1 MTKLTDSQLVVLSAA
16 AAREDGAAVPPLR
29 MMKAAALKV
38 GASLVARKLMRETRA
53 KPGMPV
59 WRSDEEGRG
68 ISLIITK
75 AGRKAINADD
85 AEEMHKAKL
94 KVKVS
99 SPPTPAGKSKDAS
112 EPQDDRSQQV
122 AQPSGSEAT
131 GTEAKRRRAVAPE
144 VTATN
149 AKRTVSKQA
158 MLIKMLSGKDGA
170 TLDAM
175 IAATGWLPHTTRA
188 MLTGLRKKGFTLER
202 VREEGVTTYRIT
214 GQLDQAG
221 A

>member
-16 AAREDGAAVPPLR
+16 ATREDGAAVLPLR

-75 AGRKAINADD
+75 AGLKAINADD
-85 AEEMHKAKL
+85 AEEMHKAKA
-94 KVKVS
+94 KVS
-99 SPPTPAGKSKDAS
+99 CPPTPAGKSNDVS
-112 EPQDDRSQQV
+112 EPQDDCSQQV
-122 AQPSGSEAT
+122 AQPSGSRAT
-131 GTEAKRRRAVAPE
+131 GAEAKRLRVVAPE
-144 VTATN
+144 VTAPN
-149 AKRTVSKQA
+149 AKRTGSKQA
-158 MLIKMLSGKDGA
+158 MLIKMLSDNDGA

-214 GQLDQAG
+214 GQLDQAE

>member
-16 AAREDGAAVPPLR
+16 AGRDDGAAILPLR
-29 MMKAAALKV
+29 MMKAAAMKV
-38 GASLVARKLMRETRA
+38 GTSFVVRKLLRETRA

-59 WRSDEEGRG
+59 WRGDEDGRG
-68 ISLIITK
+68 IALLITK
-75 AGRKAINADD
+75 AGLKAINAE
-85 AEEMHKAKL
+85 ATEGNAKPGAI
-94 KVKVS
+94 VS
-99 SPPTPAGKSKDAS
+99 TVLVSAGKPKDSSESQEAGHQEVVEPLGRKAAETQSKA
-112 EPQDDRSQQV
+112 
-122 AQPSGSEAT
+122 
-131 GTEAKRRRAVAPE
+131 RRKAALAVHAVHAGRAG
-144 VTATN
+144 
-149 AKRTVSKQA
+149 SKQA
-158 MLIKMLSGKDGA
+158 MIIEMLGGQQGA

-188 MLTGLRKKGFTLER
+188 MLTGLRNKGFTLER